1 MFISVAGLHGP
12 NITAAIAETVR
23 YGEGEVRM
31 CAFQREGD
39 EGGRET
45 FFTRLV
51 LNSVIDMSNIL

>member
-31 CAFQREGD
+31 CAFQREG
-39 EGGRET
+39 GG
-45 FFTRLV
+45 
-51 LNSVIDMSNIL
+51 